1 MKQIT
6 QNVKVEEDE
15 DEYEYDDGISREALG
30 NHIFK
35 AMGSEGLILYRS
47 A

>member
-6 QNVKVEEDE
+6 QNVKVEED
-15 DEYEYDDGISREALG
+15 EYDDGISREALG